1 MHFCVPVVVGDER
14 QHRSGDAGGQE
25 LAAALVD
32 LEALP
37 AARRVELAPLR
48 AVRPVLVAARLA
60 LTGLTVLGL
69 LAAAGA
75 LLFGGFMLTG
85 FTRRRHAGSD
95 R

>member
-1 MHFCVPVVVGDER
+1 MTNVAVASTETAELNAHDNQASVTSTIVEPEPGAVVG
-14 QHRSGDAGGQE
+14 S
-25 LAAALVD
+25 LAAEVD
-32 LEALP
+32 DDEPLP
-37 AARRVELAPLR
+37 
-48 AVRPVLVAARLA
+48 ARLA

-85 FTRRRHAGSD
+85 FTRRRHVGSG